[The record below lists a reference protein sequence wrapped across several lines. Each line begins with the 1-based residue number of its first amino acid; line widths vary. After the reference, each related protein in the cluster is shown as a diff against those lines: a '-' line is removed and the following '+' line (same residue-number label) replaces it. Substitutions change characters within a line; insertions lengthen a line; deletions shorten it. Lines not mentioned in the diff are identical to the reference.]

1 MDSELRRRNDRIPTQ
16 CAEDEVGRSVVVVV
30 VGLADTGIVVVDV
43 VADDVEEVVDG
54 SRDTRRK
61 KERVVDDGNENGIV
75 DTDDV
80 AVVDDMLRWCSNLS
94 SSVERS

>member
-1 MDSELRRRNDRIPTQ
+1 MDSELRRRNDRIPNR

-30 VGLADTGIVVVDV
+30 GLADTGSVVVDV

-54 SRDTRRK
+54 SRDAKRK
-61 KERVVDDGNENGIV
+61 KERIVDDGNENGIV

-80 AVVDDMLRWCSNLS
+80 ARTDRLRWCSNLS